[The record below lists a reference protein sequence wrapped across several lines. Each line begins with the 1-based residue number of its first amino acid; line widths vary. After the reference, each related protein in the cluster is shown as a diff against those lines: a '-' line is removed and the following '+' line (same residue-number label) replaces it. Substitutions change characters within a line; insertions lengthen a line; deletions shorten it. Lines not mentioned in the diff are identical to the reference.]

1 MLATSLDGQWAIVRR
16 GRDVTLLA
24 KAAAPALGRIT
35 LEEDDVD
42 LAFVGP
48 PSVLVAVSRGASGS
62 KIVLYQPP
70 HLEAVARLDL
80 DQPMK
85 LASTSGPRVV
95 LVSPDGKTVKLVR
108 VAARALAWTTI
119 DPGGTVE
126 FSVGLERNQIL
137 FGLPKKLEVWD
148 AVAARPLLRLQL
160 QLPPPP
166 RTVGTA
172 QGHLWVTRPGS
183 DEVFVY
189 RLSDGRPFQHYAGSP
204 IEHVVSH
211 PTSPLIVLITAR
223 GLVRLHCFA
232 HSLTSVDSP
241 WTPGMPLAQLAAGD
255 DVSLIGLGDADVEP
269 WRVPIGN
276 ATPVANDSTATS
288 DASGKVKAKATPAS
302 GVAVLPVPTNRAWR
316 EPLATFGID
325 FVRSVRHEVPVV
337 PVDSELGELAHRL
350 SLSSAARRALITLY
364 SIYLNGDPA
373 ISIAR
378 LAHALG
384 DWTEALGQGELA
396 ALALLRRRDG
406 KVALRATV
414 TDHLDGIPPRTIRIV
429 GDAPAAWRPGLSRRG
444 RDGQSDAAIETELA
458 TKLGR
463 IAVLHGPAS
472 RGVLEARMHGATLVA
487 LTSPRE
493 RPQPWPRDAGLI
505 VVGDADVP
513 AWVAALAP
521 TAS

>member
-35 LEEDDVD
+35 LEDDDVD

-48 PSVLVAVSRGASGS
+48 PSVLVAVSRGPSGS
-62 KIVLYQPP
+62 RVVLYQPP

-80 DQPMK
+80 DQPMR

-172 QGHLWVTRPGS
+172 HGHLWVTRPGS

-189 RLSDGRPFQHYAGSP
+189 RLSDGRPFQHFAGSP

-211 PTSPLIVLITAR
+211 PASPVIVLITAR

-241 WTPGMPLAQLAAGD
+241 WTPGMPLAQLAAGE
-255 DVSLIGLGDADVEP
+255 DVSLIGLAAADEEP
-269 WRVPIGN
+269 WRVPIGGS
-276 ATPVANDSTATS
+276 TPVASDITATS
-288 DASGKVKAKATPAS
+288 DASGKPKATPVS
-302 GVAVLPVPTNRAWR
+302 GVAVPTNRAWR

-325 FVRSVRHEVPVV
+325 FARNVRHEVPVV

-350 SLSSAARRALITLY
+350 SLSSAARRALIALY
-364 SIYLNGDPA
+364 SIYLNGEPTV
-373 ISIAR
+373 SIAR

-414 TDHLDGIPPRTIRIV
+414 TDHLDGLPPRAIRIV
-429 GDAPAAWRPGLSRRG
+429 GDAPATTTRPGASRRA
-444 RDGQSDAAIETELA
+444 RDGKSDAAIETELA
-458 TKLGR
+458 TQLGR
-463 IAVLHGPAS
+463 IAVLAGPAS
-472 RGVLEARMHGATLVA
+472 RGLLEARLHGATLVA
-487 LTSPRE
+487 LTAPRE